1 MNPYYSAYPP
11 QSLPQGANGL
21 GGWQNS
27 QPMGYPGLG
36 SQNGYQQASAPALP
50 GRVIRDIAEVRPN
63 EVPNNGSPAI
73 FLKDDM
79 SCIYVKY
86 LSNVGKIETMVF
98 APTTPETEAAPANAE
113 LEDIRQKLDELL
125 KRTPKRTKPYHKPY
139 RGDKKGEDHEPEPK

>member
-1 MNPYYSAYPP
+1 M
-11 QSLPQGANGL
+11 
-21 GGWQNS
+21 GWEIKMDTNRLLS
-27 QPMGYPGLG
+27 RHC
-36 SQNGYQQASAPALP
+36 P

>member
-36 SQNGYQQASAPALP
+36 SQNGYQQASVPALP

-98 APTTPETEAAPANAE
+98 ASTTPETEAAPANAE

>member
-1 MNPYYSAYPP
+1 MNPYYGAYPP
-11 QSLPQGANGL
+11 QGLPQGVNGL

-36 SQNGYQQASAPALP
+36 NQNGYQQASVPALP

-86 LSNVGKIETMVF
+86 LSNVGKSETMALCHRF
-98 APTTPETEAAPANAE
+98 
-113 LEDIRQKLDELL
+113 L
-125 KRTPKRTKPYHKPY
+125 
-139 RGDKKGEDHEPEPK
+139 